1 MVFRHILIKLELQF
15 LKPNFTMYSKSILF
29 RLLMVLA
36 IGSMISCGGQ
46 KEEATD
52 ESAEFDA
59 AKEELKESI
68 EEVVYNIP
76 SPAELPYMLEA
87 TGADFNGSFVNNK
100 EYVDKYKST
109 FDKAALNLGVYAG
122 DIGYLS
128 SYSQTQDALEY
139 LQTAKEL
146 ADYLGVVD
154 AVDEVV
160 LERFEQNIDER
171 DSLYRIINNAIDNV
185 DTYLKT
191 EQRNRVAALVTT
203 GSYVEGLYLSTELV
217 RTYPKDLLPDDTRN
231 LILTPVIKIIFDQQ
245 KSLNELIGLVSSV
258 EQDELIS
265 EIKSGLEEL
274 KANYDEINLEEQ
286 IANNRADLM
295 LSDEYLTTITETVNK
310 IRNDIIQ

>member
-1 MVFRHILIKLELQF
+1 M
-15 LKPNFTMYSKSILF
+15 NSKSNLF

-36 IGSMISCGGQ
+36 IGSMIACGGQ
-46 KEEATD
+46 KNDTTN

-87 TGADFNGSFVNNK
+87 TGADFNGSFVNSK

-109 FDKAALNLGVYAG
+109 FDKAALNLGIYAG

-139 LQTAKEL
+139 LQAAKEL
-146 ADYLGVVD
+146 ADYLGVVE

-160 LERFEQNIDER
+160 LQRFEENIDQR
-171 DSLYRIINNAIDNV
+171 DSLYTIINNAIDNV
-185 DTYLKT
+185 DKYLVT

-203 GSYVEGLYLSTELV
+203 GSFIEGLYLSTELV

-231 LILTPVIKIIFDQQ
+231 LILTPVIKIIFDQE
-245 KSLNELIGLVSSV
+245 KSLNELIRLVSSV
-258 EQDELIS
+258 EQDELIGT
-265 EIKSGLEEL
+265 IRTGLEEL
-274 KANYDEINLEEQ
+274 KANFEAINMEEQ
-286 IANNRADLM
+286 IKNNRADLM
-295 LSDEYLTTITETVNK
+295 LTDASLTTITESVNK
-310 IRNDIIQ
+310 IRTDIIQ